1 MSANNDTRKEED
13 ELEKDVMKDKA
24 GAQTIR
30 TPSSW
35 ALWLLSVGLD
45 CLLYPILG
53 FSRLVSLSFR
63 PW

>member
-30 TPSSW
+30 TP
-35 ALWLLSVGLD
+35 VM
-45 CLLYPILG
+45 LG
-53 FSRLVSLSFR
+53 AVVAEY
-63 PW
+63 WI

>member
-30 TPSSW
+30 
-35 ALWLLSVGLD
+35 ALV
-45 CLLYPILG
+45 ILG
-53 FSRLVSLSFR
+53 AVVAEY
-63 PW
+63 WI